1 MKKVTCTNGHFF
13 DADRFDSCPICG
25 QGRDESELKS
35 EALGALGFE
44 SEETVPL
51 PQSCAIDELAAT
63 AWISPDEMRR
73 LWEDDLPAEEETPE
87 QQEPAEEPEETAPL
101 SQLVDELAP
110 TMWTA
115 PDLDISPEDEEGGGR
130 VLGEADAVD
139 FMKADRPGETE
150 ELAFEEVDTPAS
162 EESRERTLEETNA
175 LVSMEADTPEMDAL
189 DSCPEEALD
198 LETAPE
204 TEEICEETLAAADES
219 DVAAQPQMTLAQ
231 AVAASDAVG
240 MSPVFQTVQ
249 QKAAEPTVNPV
260 GLPVGWL
267 VGLSDSIR
275 GKGFPCKSGRNRIG
289 RERQMDISVPEA
301 LAVDPVN
308 HAQIIY
314 EPKKRQFFI
323 QAGNGDGLTYL
334 NDELVFT
341 HEELRAYDRISL
353 GEAAFVFLP
362 PCGERFD
369 WDTNTCGE

>member
-25 QGRDESELKS
+25 QGCNESELKS
-35 EALGALGFE
+35 EALGALEFE

-63 AWISPDEMRR
+63 AWISPDEMRK
-73 LWEDDLPAEEETPE
+73 LWGDDFPVEEETPE
-87 QQEPAEEPEETAPL
+87 QQEPAEELQETAL
-101 SQLVDELAP
+101 SSQPVDELAP
-110 TMWTA
+110 TMWTV
-115 PDLDISPEDEEGGGR
+115 PDLDVSSENEEGDGQAP
-130 VLGEADAVD
+130 GEADA
-139 FMKADRPGETE
+139 
-150 ELAFEEVDTPAS
+150 S
-162 EESRERTLEETNA
+162 
-175 LVSMEADTPEMDAL
+175 EMDAL
-189 DSCPEEALD
+189 DSCLEETTTPGTSPEA
-198 LETAPE
+198 
-204 TEEICEETLAAADES
+204 EEICEETLAAADGS
-219 DVAAQPQMTLAQ
+219 DAAAQPQMTLAQ
-231 AVAASDAVG
+231 AVAVTDAVG
-240 MSPVFQTVQ
+240 ISPVFQTVQ

-275 GKGFPCKSGRNRIG
+275 GKVFPCKSGRNRIG

-301 LAVDPVN
+301 LSVDPVN

-362 PCGERFD
+362 LCGERFD